1 VADEPRYRFG
11 PLEQHGF
18 LMALR
23 ASQVAV
29 LGAGLLL
36 VLAIVV
42 LSQQALPGIVAGITI
57 AAVVFV
63 PIGSRTIEQWAPVV
77 LGHGV
82 RRALGR
88 QRWTSPAPAR
98 GHRLRGRR
106 GERILVEPP
115 GALPPSLR
123 GLSILTATDGASLPV
138 GVPPGI
144 GMISDRAAGT
154 YTAVLRGHGR
164 TFALCDEVE
173 QASLVAGWAE
183 VLASMAGT
191 GGPLTRL
198 QVIERT
204 LPDTG
209 EDAARYL
216 REEMRRPATDNLVRS
231 YLELLDEAAPQSR
244 EHETLVVLQV
254 DARKLTGSIR
264 QFKDRDLAA
273 YVALVQELGSLSD
286 RLLAAGIGVEGAL
299 PPRLLAEAVRVAFE
313 PWARLDLAQRAMQDP
328 DAAGCE
334 PSSAW
339 PVAAEDAWL
348 RYRTDGAW
356 HATYWIREWPRI
368 AVRPDFLEPL
378 ILRTRALRTLSLV
391 MEPVSPERAQREVER
406 QRTHALSDQAT
417 RERHG
422 FMTSR
427 RREHEIEQ
435 VLTREDELAS
445 GHEEL
450 RFTGYLAVSA
460 PSVYELELA
469 CKEVQ
474 RQASRARL
482 QVVRLAGEQAGAFTC
497 AALPLG
503 RGLR

>member
-1 VADEPRYRFG
+1 MAEEPRYRFG

-18 LMALR
+18 LLGLR
-23 ASQVAV
+23 AGQVAA

-36 VLAIVV
+36 VLAIVI
-42 LSQQALPGIVAGITI
+42 LSQQALPGIVVGVLV
-57 AAVVFV
+57 AAAVFV
-63 PIGSRTIEQWAPVV
+63 PIGGRTLEQWAPVV
-77 LGHGV
+77 LGYAV

-88 QRWTSPAPAR
+88 QRWTSQAPAR
-98 GHRLRGRR
+98 GHRLTGRR
-106 GERILVEPP
+106 GQRVIVAPP
-115 GALPPSLR
+115 VALPPSLR
-123 GLSILTATDGASLPV
+123 GLSIVTATDSLLLPA
-138 GVPPGI
+138 GLPAGI

-164 TFALCDEVE
+164 TFALCDEAE
-173 QASLVAGWAE
+173 QAALVEGWAE
-183 VLASMAGT
+183 VLASMADSGS
-191 GGPLTRL
+191 PIRRL

-216 REEMRRPATDNLVRS
+216 REEMRRPASDDLVRS
-231 YLELLDEAAPQSR
+231 YLELLDEAAPESR
-244 EHETLVVLQV
+244 EHETLVAVQV
-254 DARKLTGSIR
+254 DARKLGASTR

-286 RLLAAGIGVEGAL
+286 RLLAAGISVEGAL

-313 PWARLDLAQRAMQDP
+313 PWARLDLAQRAMVEP
-328 DAAGCE
+328 DAAGTD

-339 PVAAEDAWL
+339 PVAAEDAWS

-356 HATYWIREWPRI
+356 HAVYWVREWPRI

-391 MEPVSPERAQREVER
+391 MEPISPQRAQREVER

-450 RFTGYLAVSA
+450 RFTGYVAVSA
-460 PSVYELELA
+460 PDVYELELA

-474 RQASRARL
+474 RQ
-482 QVVRLAGEQAGAFTC
+482 
-497 AALPLG
+497 
-503 RGLR
+503 